1 MHGSVSVEGNWRI
14 RNFIVLDKY
23 SALKSEDPSVVRPT
37 MCKEK
42 HSHGG
47 TRTQGL
53 WGKVIS
59 FIRVTIIIRMVF
71 GVLSACLRS
80 ETGEGNFKAK

>member
-1 MHGSVSVEGNWRI
+1 
-14 RNFIVLDKY
+14 
-23 SALKSEDPSVVRPT
+23 

-47 TRTQGL
+47 MRMQGL

-59 FIRVTIIIRMVF
+59 FIIVTIIIRMVF
-71 GVLSACLRS
+71 WVPSACLRS
-80 ETGEGNFKAK
+80 EMGEGNFKAKQ